1 MNKEMER
8 EETIDLLHLAQVLW
22 KNAIAIILA
31 ALIFGAAAF
40 VGTKLFVTP
49 LYNSRAL
56 LYVNNSNLSL
66 GGSKV
71 SISTA
76 EISAAKS
83 LVDTYTVILKT
94 RMTLDEVIAQS
105 GVNYTYEQLSKMI
118 SAASVNGTEVFYV
131 DVTSPDPAEAELL
144 ANTIALVIPDKIA
157 SIVDGSS
164 VRIVDYAVRPA
175 HQTSP
180 NATKNAVLGALLGA
194 VLVCGLVIVMDLMD
208 EQIHDTDYLT
218 KTYGDI
224 PVLAVIPDLL
234 TKNKSSYNYYR
245 NEEPDNKK
253 EAKQ

>member
-1 MNKEMER
+1 MKMET
-8 EETIDLLHLAQVLW
+8 EDTIDLLHLAQVLW
-22 KNAIAIILA
+22 RNILA
-31 ALIFGAAAF
+31 IVLAGLIFGAAAF
-40 VGTKLFVTP
+40 VGTKVFVTP

-105 GVNYTYEQLSKMI
+105 GVSYTYEQLKDMI

-175 HQTSP
+175 RQTSP
-180 NATKNAVLGALLGA
+180 NCTKNAVLGAMLGV
-194 VLVCGLVIVMDLMD
+194 VLTCGLLIVLDLLD
-208 EQIHDTDYLT
+208 EQIHDTDYLAN
-218 KTYGDI
+218 TYGDI

-234 TKNKSSYNYYR
+234 TKSKSSYYNYHQ
-245 NEEPDNKK
+245 EASDKGK
-253 EAKQ
+253 EGKG

>member
-1 MNKEMER
+1 MKTETED
-8 EETIDLLHLAQVLW
+8 TIDLLHLAQVLW

-31 ALIFGAAAF
+31 GLIFGAAGF
-40 VGTKLFVTP
+40 VGTKLFITP
-49 LYNSRAL
+49 MYNSRAL
-56 LYVNNSNLSL
+56 MYVNNSNLSL

-105 GVNYTYEQLSKMI
+105 GVDYTYEELEKMI
-118 SAASVNGTEVFYV
+118 TAASVNGTEVFYI
-131 DVTSPDPAEAELL
+131 DVESPDPGEAELL
-144 ANTIALVIPDKIA
+144 ANTIALVLPDKIA

-175 HQTSP
+175 KQSSP
-180 NATKNAVLGALLGA
+180 NTAKNAVLAAMLGA
-194 VLVCGLVIVMDLMD
+194 MLTCGVIVVADLMD

-218 KTYGDI
+218 QTYSDI
-224 PVLAVIPDLL
+224 PVLAVVPDLL
-234 TKNKSSYNYYR
+234 AKNKSSYYYYR
-245 NEEPDNKK
+245 GES
-253 EAKQ
+253 KQSGGKQEVV